1 MARSRLR
8 RKINSMA
15 AYYENGYN
23 GIAKELD
30 ISRPLLY
37 QKIEHMK
44 LSHLETFIKLCDVC
58 EFSISLK
65 KGKSIVPITI
75 ADYNEDE
82 ELQKD
87 RR

>member
-37 QKIEHMK
+37 QKI
-44 LSHLETFIKLCDVC
+44 
-58 EFSISLK
+58 
-65 KGKSIVPITI
+65 
-75 ADYNEDE
+75 
-82 ELQKD
+82 
-87 RR
+87 